1 MSLTPS
7 TIHPGKRTVRRVKR
21 VGRGNS
27 SGRGT
32 YSSRGLKGQR
42 ARSGG
47 KRGLQL
53 KGFKMRLQKV
63 HKLRGFTSRR
73 IKPVTI
79 TLAQLEKI
87 CNNGEKVT
95 INFLRAKRLIGKTD
109 ILVKVVASGTL
120 TKSVHLA
127 DCLASKS
134 AIAVIEKAGGT
145 LTF

>member
-7 TIHPGKRTVRRVKR
+7 TIHPGKRRGRRVKR

-47 KRGLQL
+47 KSGLQL

-79 TLAQLEKI
+79 TLAQLEKV
-87 CNNGEKVT
+87 CENGEKVT
-95 INFLRAKRLIGKTD
+95 INFLRQKRLMRKTD
-109 ILVKVVASGTL
+109 TLVKIVGTGTL
-120 TKSVHLA
+120 TKSVHLT
-127 DCLASKS
+127 DCFASKS
-134 AIAVIEKAGGT
+134 AVAAIEKAGGSLT
-145 LTF
+145 L

>member
-1 MSLTPS
+1 MPMTPS
-7 TIHPGKRTVRRVKR
+7 TIHPGKRIGRRVKR

-32 YSSRGLKGQR
+32 YSSRGMKGQR

-63 HKLRGFTSRR
+63 HKLRGFKSKRER
-73 IKPVTI
+73 PVTI
-79 TLAQLEKI
+79 TLAQLEKV
-87 CNNGEKVT
+87 CDNGEKVT
-95 INFLRAKRLIGKTD
+95 IKMLRAKRLMRKTD
-109 ILVKVVASGTL
+109 TLVKIVGSGAI

-127 DCLASKS
+127 DCLATKS
-134 AIAVIEKAGGT
+134 AIVAIEKAGGT